1 VVKLLLK
8 VNYKSCN
15 LSPHIFMA
23 AKNNKIKYDLDTP
36 SSQADHLPGQTT
48 RTNMGAIQTSELSI
62 DDCGQEV

>member
-1 VVKLLLK
+1 
-8 VNYKSCN
+8 
-15 LSPHIFMA
+15 MA